1 MSERN
6 YKNILRKKRHNLIET
21 IHNFHL
27 NMFLNP
33 ARGGCAFFERQPY
46 NFFSEQYLIN
56 NIDTN
61 SIPKL

>member
-6 YKNILRKKRHNLIET
+6 YKNLLRKKRHNLIET

-33 ARGGCAFFERQPY
+33 ARGSCALF
-46 NFFSEQYLIN
+46 
-56 NIDTN
+56 
-61 SIPKL
+61 